1 MDIVLSP
8 GINHIR
14 CSSGEGGRKEGKD
27 CRLRRCW
34 SGLWREGEGG
44 LLGGLCRNIYSRGW
58 ILTAMPHLL
67 ALSSLLDSPPDDR
80 DRPTDRAINVDAV
93 CGSISRIM
101 TDVKRAPE
109 TDGQTEHRRRN
120 RPFGRSFGSGRK
132 SISQRAWR
140 RRGQRLRPFASRCG
154 VQCLCLSHPAPHD
167 TDICPVPGG
176 KVSLSTFPSTRDKF
190 FKKMLSQS
198 DQK

>member
-109 TDGQTEHRRRN
+109 TDGRAD
-120 RPFGRSFGSGRK
+120 GRSVGGGGGEIVRSCSK
-132 SISQRAWR
+132 SMPQHELA
-140 RRGQRLRPFASRCG
+140 RRGQRPPRPLASHCG
-154 VQCLCLSHPAPHD
+154 GQCLSHPAPHD